1 MAIGK
6 VRGESERDNAG
17 RSGVPI
23 PEVGQEVIPAAR
35 QVAMIV
41 DQKTAVGAFWF
52 GEAGDAIRNHFRGLR
67 RELLAQL
74 QGIAPKGASSLVLV
88 TSPLP
93 GDGKTFVSS
102 AIARTFANAPDFR
115 VTLLD
120 MDLVRRTI
128 SSLFNAREM
137 PGVLDCI
144 YGSSELRD
152 VLTSTD
158 VPRLHFVPA
167 GSVEGDNREAFVGDG
182 LDTLLARLRALG
194 PHNLCILD
202 APPVLPVVETA
213 LLAAKVDL
221 VIVVVRAGVT
231 PRAAVLDSIAK
242 LGADAKVCV
251 VLNSV
256 VQSHTGEYYDYSNY
270 SSEHQSP

>member
-1 MAIGK
+1 MALNKI
-6 VRGESERDNAG
+6 RGAAQREASAQAG
-17 RSGVPI
+17 GQTPEGAGGVTPT
-23 PEVGQEVIPAAR
+23 VT

-41 DQKTAVGAFWF
+41 EQKTAVGAFWF
-52 GEAGDAIRNHFRGLR
+52 GEAGDAISNHFRSLR

-74 QGIAPKGASSLVLV
+74 QGMTLKGVAPLVLV

-128 SSLFNAREM
+128 STLFNAREM

-144 YGSSELRD
+144 NGATELRD
-152 VLTSTD
+152 VVASTD
-158 VPRLHFVPA
+158 VPRLRFVPA
-167 GSVEGDNREAFVGDG
+167 GSIEGDSRETFVGDG
-182 LDTLLARLRALG
+182 LDALLARLRALG
-194 PHNLCILD
+194 PNNLCVLD

-221 VIVVVRAGVT
+221 VLLVVRAGVT

-242 LGADAKVCV
+242 LGANAKVCV
-251 VLNSV
+251 VLNGV
-256 VQSHTGEYYDYSNY
+256 IQSHTGEYYDYSNY
-270 SSEHQSP
+270 SSRHQSP